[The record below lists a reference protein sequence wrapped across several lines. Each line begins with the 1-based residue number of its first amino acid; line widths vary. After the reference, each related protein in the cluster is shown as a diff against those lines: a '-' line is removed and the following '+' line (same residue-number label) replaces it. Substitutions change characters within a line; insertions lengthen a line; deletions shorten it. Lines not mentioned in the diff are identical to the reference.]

1 TFIPS
6 FSLGVV
12 PTPNFRIYNHSLN
25 EMSISRVPVRGP
37 SEIARPSAR
46 YETRW
51 AGFWIDSITRPG
63 GAAETMAAEKEDETY
78 VPLALRIKVDILHIY
93 SEICYNY

>member
-1 TFIPS
+1 MLNPPNPGVLAAKRPPHLSRSATFIPP

-37 SEIARPSAR
+37 SEIAPSECEVR
-46 YETRW
+46 DT
-51 AGFWIDSITRPG
+51 
-63 GAAETMAAEKEDETY
+63 
-78 VPLALRIKVDILHIY
+78 
-93 SEICYNY
+93 